1 MDEATY
7 RKSRGGIKRV
17 WYAAGYSLSGLVAA
31 FRHEAAFRQEL
42 AVAAVLLPLAVVLP
56 RTWLHSALLIAS
68 VMLVLV
74 IELVNSAVEAAVD
87 RVSGDH
93 HELAKRAKDI
103 GSAAVCLSLVNC
115 GVVWLIVLVE
125 EFLGV

>member
-7 RKSRGGIKRV
+7 RKSRGGIKRI

-42 AVAAVLLPLAVVLP
+42 AATLVLLPLAVLLP
-56 RTWLHSALLIAS
+56 NNWFHSALLIAC

-74 IELVNSAVEAAVD
+74 AELLNSAIEAAVD

-93 HELAKRAKDI
+93 HDLAKRAKDM
-103 GSAAVCLSLVNC
+103 GSAAVFVALVNC
-115 GVVWLIVLVE
+115 GVVWLIVLVVE
-125 EFLGV
+125 YW